1 MLCIK
6 QVEEF
11 FERDIFSE
19 KIYFDL
25 LNTHFFVDCFV
36 ALASIAPRKDINK
49 LDGFAELLKTISDRE
64 HSHIQRVHDA
74 SLLRVYVICFTY
86 CADNNI
92 RRAPSPFK

>member
-36 ALASIAPRKDINK
+36 ALASIASRNDTNK
-49 LDGFAELLKTISDRE
+49 LEGFAKRLKNYILARTLTYLKNSR
-64 HSHIQRVHDA
+64 
-74 SLLRVYVICFTY
+74 CF
-86 CADNNI
+86 
-92 RRAPSPFK
+92 PSSCPCNLFHN